1 MGGAGATGMGIEVMS
16 GIFVEGGYWRVG
28 GWTKM
33 ASAEKMSKRSL
44 SLEYEC
50 IMQLC
55 SIKTMHKKWGAFF
68 VTNCPRRQDSPI

>member
-1 MGGAGATGMGIEVMS
+1 MV
-16 GIFVEGGYWRVG
+16 
-28 GWTKM
+28 
-33 ASAEKMSKRSL
+33 SAEKMSKRSL

-55 SIKTMHKKWGAFF
+55 SIKTMHKKWRAFF

>member
-1 MGGAGATGMGIEVMS
+1 MGGAGATGEGIKVMS
-16 GIFVEGGYWRVG
+16 GIFVEGGYWRVE

-33 ASAEKMSKRSL
+33 ASDEKMSKRSL

-55 SIKTMHKKWGAFF
+55 SIKTMHTKWGAFF
-68 VTNCPRRQDSPI
+68 VTNFPWRQDSPI